1 MILAAAAVVAAFL
14 ACGTSSS
21 EPAGTLVVENYTA
34 SCNLFAIQA
43 AINESNVCNLSD
55 ADTVGKANF
64 VYRSPTLLSGSLSSL
79 SMKLMILLHS
89 DKPDEAVFFRICGR
103 RPAVC
108 CPMSV
113 ARWHRVTQTAK
124 QGYALGR

>member
-1 MILAAAAVVAAFL
+1 MILAVAFL

-89 DKPDEAVFFRICGR
+89 DKPDEAVFFCDPSDTTTYSRTGLKLR
-103 RPAVC
+103 
-108 CPMSV
+108 
-113 ARWHRVTQTAK
+113 
-124 QGYALGR
+124 YATTT